1 MRCPECRHTQK
12 YREGT
17 RCKQCSYQFVFRK
30 SADGISDFALRQLIQ
45 RLSDN
50 GQQAFTATQLAL
62 AICRS
67 WRQKKGA
74 LIGCGVAVLVIAC
87 VIGFGL
93 KTFAGLAIFLVFTT
107 PIIVSWWRI
116 SRIPFG
122 KARKLVDR
130 YHQAHPITALADGRA
145 FRQQTA
151 SADNLED
158 PQYAPERILV
168 VECDDLV
175 DMLSGGYVNSQPLPP
190 ELQNRRGQP
199 LGLPGASVRGLPGIS
214 EKPSQYPGTSVTRRF
229 YFRVQSDRTIG
240 RRSEMGVRP
249 RAPDRSGHFPGGAR
263 RRFIAALVDSSLPWL
278 PPDNSWR
285 GGAFGSNPAKML
297 RAGYR
302 VPVDHIEPKSL
313 LNLLGAAVVGG
324 ALLLTPEM
332 SNTVETEIEIDYG

>member
-175 DMLSGGYVNSQPLPP
+175 DMLIRNRFHLSYKTAVVSRSGYP
-190 ELQNRRGQP
+190 EQVFAACREFLRNHPNTPVQV
-199 LGLPGASVRGLPGIS
+199 LHDASTSGFNLTAQLAADPKWAFARERLTDLGIS
-214 EKPSQYPGTSVTRRF
+214 R
-229 YFRVQSDRTIG
+229 
-240 RRSEMGVRP
+240 
-249 RAPDRSGHFPGGAR
+249 
-263 RRFIAALVDSSLPWL
+263 AALDGDSSLPWL

-302 VPVDHIEPKSL
+302 VPVDHIEPKPL